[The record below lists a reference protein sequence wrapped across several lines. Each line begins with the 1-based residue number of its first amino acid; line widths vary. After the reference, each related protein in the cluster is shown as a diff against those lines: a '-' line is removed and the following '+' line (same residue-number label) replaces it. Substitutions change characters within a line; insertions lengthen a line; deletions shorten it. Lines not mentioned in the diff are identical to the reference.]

1 MRAGKLDRSI
11 TVQSF
16 TSTVN
21 DYGTP
26 IETWTD
32 VATVRAQIIQSSTE
46 EFLTNGASDT
56 TSIIF
61 RTRYFSP
68 IGGTS
73 RILFEGEEYNVR
85 EVKEIG
91 RRKGLDLRCERKVS
105 A

>member
-16 TSTVN
+16 TNTVN

-46 EFLTNGASDT
+46 EFLTSGATDET
-56 TSIIF
+56 VIIF
-61 RTRYFSP
+61 RTRYFGAVAP
-68 IGGTS
+68 KS

>member
-1 MRAGKLDRSI
+1 MRSGKLDRTI
-11 TVQSF
+11 KVQSF

-32 VATVRAQIIQSSTE
+32 VATARAEIIQSSTQE
-46 EFLTNGASDT
+46 YLTNGASDT
-56 TSIIF
+56 TTVIF
-61 RTRYFSP
+61 RTRYFEGLTNAGRVVV
-68 IGGTS
+68 GGK
-73 RILFEGEEYNVR
+73 EYNVR

-91 RRKGLDLRCERKVS
+91 RRKGLELRCERKVS